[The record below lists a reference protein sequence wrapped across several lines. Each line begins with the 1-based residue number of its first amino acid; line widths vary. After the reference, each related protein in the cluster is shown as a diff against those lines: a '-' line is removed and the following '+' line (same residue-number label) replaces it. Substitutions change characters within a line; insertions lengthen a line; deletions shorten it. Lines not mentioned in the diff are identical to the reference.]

1 MKRILLFGFLLLFT
15 ATSATAAGIDVVRA
29 QFHAYYTAGGADTNA
44 PRLRHSLDE
53 LESVTRQITGPDWL
67 RSDGSWTDVN
77 YNETPGGYWSPWEHS
92 RRLIVMA
99 KAYRTP
105 GQGLYRDETLRTQIE
120 AALHHTKTFYGL
132 TTLPNGNWWFWTI
145 GIPIDLGPTLV
156 LMQGDVDQ
164 KLVDDLTQAMALRIG
179 SSPTSRGIVG
189 PAPTGQNLVWTSFT
203 HLCLGLLRNEPAR
216 LDAVR
221 NAMAAVARPTSAEGI
236 KRDRSFHQHG
246 AQLYTGGYGG
256 SFANDVARYALLT
269 ANTSYGLPSDS
280 LQSFS
285 DYVADGIA
293 WTLYGSYFDVSVI
306 SREVARPST
315 SGFNGLGALLQMALI
330 ESPRATEIRAA
341 AAKMLQT
348 WSNLPTELAALG
360 AKVETAHFTARWP
373 AGHRHY
379 FASDYTVHRRDGWFA
394 SVKMFS
400 TRTKSGEDTN
410 NENIR
415 GSRQSDGRFYLAQRG
430 DEYFGRDVWPAFDW
444 TRLPGTTVEQKADTA
459 NDKYGYGTRALA
471 GGTGDGRIGVSAM
484 DLAPLNSA
492 LVAKKAW
499 FFFDDAIV
507 FLTHSITS
515 PSANR
520 VETIVNQWPLLN
532 ASSQLVRRNDWA
544 HLENVGYWF
553 PTPVDLKVVREDRSG
568 TWASLGGSSDTTVHT
583 KPIVTMWL
591 DHGTA
596 PVNAAAEYVIVPN
609 VSQSQMATWAA
620 SRPISILANTETA
633 SAARDNRTGALGIAF
648 WRSGSFDG
656 YTSSAPAVVL
666 VKAELMT
673 MQLHVA
679 DPTGGNTGTFQLTI
693 PGTWT
698 TPAVPS
704 SRTTRSTTLTIP
716 RNAGETT
723 SITLTRTL
731 SKKRAVR

>member
-1 MKRILLFGFLLLFT
+1 MKRIVLLGLLLAL
-15 ATSATAAGIDVVRA
+15 ATGALAGDVDLVRA
-29 QFHAYYTAGGADTNA
+29 QFAGYYAAAGADPSA
-44 PRLRHSLDE
+44 PRMRRALDE

-67 RSDGSWTDVN
+67 RSDGSWMDVD
-77 YNETPGGYWSPWEHS
+77 YSDTPDGYWSPWEHS

-105 GQGLYRDETLRTQIE
+105 GQALYRNETLRQQIE
-120 AALHHTKTFYGL
+120 AALLYTKTFYGP
-132 TTLPNGNWWFWTI
+132 TTLPTGNWWFWTI

-164 KLVDDLTQAMALRIG
+164 KIIDDVTNMIALRIG

-189 PAPTGQNLVWTSFT
+189 PVPTGQNLVWSSFT
-203 HLCLGLLRNEPAR
+203 HLCVGLLRNDATR
-216 LDAVR
+216 LTAVR
-221 NAMAAVARPTSAEGI
+221 DAMASVTRFTSAEGI

-256 SFANDVARYALLT
+256 AFANDVARYALLT
-269 ANTSYGLPSDS
+269 ANTAYGLPSDS

-285 DYVADGIA
+285 DYIVDGVA
-293 WTLYGSYFDVSVI
+293 WTLYGTYFDVSVI
-306 SREVARPST
+306 SREVARPT
-315 SGFNGLGALLQMALI
+315 TTGFTGMGALLQMSQMQ
-330 ESPRATEIRAA
+330 SPRVAEIRSA
-341 AAKMLQT
+341 AAKMLQD
-348 WSNLPTELAALG
+348 WQNLPTELAALG
-360 AKVETAHFTARWP
+360 VKVEASRFTPAWP

-379 FASDYTVHRRDGWFA
+379 FASDYTVHRRANWFA

-410 NENIR
+410 DENVR
-415 GSRQSDGRFYLAQRG
+415 GSRQSDGRFYLVQRG

-459 NDKYGYGTRALA
+459 NDAYGYGSRAFA

-484 DLAPLNSA
+484 ELAPLNSV
-492 LVAKKAW
+492 LTAKKAW

-507 FLTHSITS
+507 FLTHSITA

-532 ASSQLVRRNDWA
+532 ASSQLVKRNDWA

-553 PTPVDLKVVREDRSG
+553 PTPVDLKVAREERSG
-568 TWASLGGSSDTTVHT
+568 TWAALGGSADTTVHT
-583 KPIVTMWL
+583 KPIVTLWL
-591 DHGTA
+591 DHGTT
-596 PVNAAAEYVIVPN
+596 PMNASAEYVIVPN
-609 VSQSQMATWAA
+609 VTQSQMAAWAA
-620 SRPISILANTETA
+620 SRPIAILVNNEIA
-633 SAARDNRTGALGIAF
+633 SAARDTRTNALGITF
-648 WRSGSFDG
+648 WRAGSFDG
-656 YTSSAPAVVL
+656 YSSSAPAVVL
-666 VKAELMT
+666 VKQDAFT

-679 DPTGGNTGTFQLTI
+679 DPTAGTTGSFQLTI

-698 TPAVPS
+698 TSTVPAT
-704 SRTTRSTTLTIP
+704 RTSRSTTLTLP

-731 SKKRAVR
+731 SKRRAVR